1 MSSFAAR
8 KEDEAK
14 AAMPSPWLQER
25 GSTGLR
31 HGLQGPQERGQVQD
45 RQVPGGTQGQG
56 HAFECCKAGGG
67 KEGQEGYSQGRTG
80 AETSRAVSG
89 CLEIP
94 QGHRQGKGQGGRQG
108 ERRRRGREA
117 GGGNEEGVG
126 PCWWRGGTCP
136 PFPRAPLQTR
146 RGAWHGR

>member
-108 ERRRRGREA
+108 RRRRPVLVARR
-117 GGGNEEGVG
+117 NM
-126 PCWWRGGTCP
+126 PTISS
-136 PFPRAPLQTR
+136 RATPNKARSL
-146 RGAWHGR
+146 AWPMSAAL

>member
-67 KEGQEGYSQGRTG
+67 DATHGPVGGIHWHMNVGNKIEYVASDEARQKIPYVRVTELSQGVVTEFRSPRFTN
-80 AETSRAVSG
+80 TVD
-89 CLEIP
+89 
-94 QGHRQGKGQGGRQG
+94 
-108 ERRRRGREA
+108 EA
-117 GGGNEEGVG
+117 
-126 PCWWRGGTCP
+126 
-136 PFPRAPLQTR
+136 
-146 RGAWHGR
+146 